1 MIRIATLL
9 LLLLF
14 WCGSAFA
21 VVYQCRTEEGNLF
34 LTNNRSKFPPGCV
47 QVGEPI
53 GEAPAPSPPEAG
65 PPAVQ
70 RREPETIDPGRA
82 SPPLRSRAPLE
93 VPEETTP
100 EGASS
105 DKSAPGVLPETG
117 PEGARPEPPDEQP
130 PLQEDQ
136 AEEGTDEG
144 ADALDQP
151 EETPDTEAPVE
162 GGEVPADEA
171 GAAGEGEPA
180 R

>member
-1 MIRIATLL
+1 MIRFATLL

-21 VVYQCRTEEGNLF
+21 LVYQCRTEEGNLF

-53 GEAPAPSPPEAG
+53 GEAPAPSPPDAG
-65 PPAVQ
+65 PPAGQ
-70 RREPETIDPGRA
+70 RRAPETIDPRRA
-82 SPPLRSRAPLE
+82 SPPPSRAPLE
-93 VPEETTP
+93 VQDVTTP
-100 EGASS
+100 EGALS
-105 DKSAPGVLPETG
+105 DGSAPAVSPESG
-117 PEGARPEPPDEQP
+117 PEGARSEPPGEQP

-136 AEEGTDEG
+136 AEEGTDGG
-144 ADALDQP
+144 ADVLDQP
-151 EETPDTEAPVE
+151 EEVPDTEAPVD

-171 GAAGEGEPA
+171 GAAGEGEEG

>member
-34 LTNNRSKFPPGCV
+34 LTNNRSKFPSGCV

-53 GEAPAPSPPEAG
+53 GEAPAPSPEAG
-65 PPAVQ
+65 LPAVQ
-70 RREPETIDPGRA
+70 RREPETIDPRRA
-82 SPPLRSRAPLE
+82 SQPLRSRAPLE
-93 VPEETTP
+93 VPDETTP

-105 DKSAPGVLPETG
+105 VESAPGVLPETG
-117 PEGARPEPPDEQP
+117 PEGARPEPPDEQL

-151 EETPDTEAPVE
+151 EEAPDTEAPVE
-162 GGEVPADEA
+162 GGEVPVDEA
-171 GAAGEGEPA
+171 GAAGEGEEE

>member
-21 VVYQCRTEEGNLF
+21 VVYQCRTRENNLF
-34 LTNNRSKFPPGCV
+34 LTNNRNKFPPGCV

-53 GEAPAPSPPEAG
+53 GEAPAPSPPDSG
-65 PPAVQ
+65 PPALQ
-70 RREPETIDPGRA
+70 RREPETIDPRRA
-82 SPPLRSRAPLE
+82 SPPPRSRAPLE

-100 EGASS
+100 EGALHEG
-105 DKSAPGVLPETG
+105 SAPGVSPETG
-117 PEGARPEPPDEQP
+117 PEAARPESPDEQP
-130 PLQEDQ
+130 PLQEGQ

-144 ADALDQP
+144 ADPPGQP
-151 EETPDTEAPVE
+151 EETPDTEGPAA
-162 GGEVPADEA
+162 GGEVPAAEA
-171 GAAGEGEPA
+171 GAAGEGEGE